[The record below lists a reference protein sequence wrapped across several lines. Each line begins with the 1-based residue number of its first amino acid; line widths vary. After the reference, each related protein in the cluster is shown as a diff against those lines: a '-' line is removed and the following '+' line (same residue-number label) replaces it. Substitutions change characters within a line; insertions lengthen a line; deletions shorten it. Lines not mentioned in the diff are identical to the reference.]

1 MKKILFAAALA
12 GAAFM
17 TACGGKDGGVRM
29 GSLSDFDSLSYSL
42 GANIGYGM
50 NHEMRDIP
58 FDFKAIDK
66 GIKEGAMGKATQ
78 EHDKSL
84 DMLRE
89 YFMSKRGER
98 AQEIAAKRA
107 EQDSIRLA
115 GGDTTKVEYP
125 AADPAMFESEEER
138 AEISYAFGNDIGYN
152 ISQSGMPIQL
162 VWIGQ
167 AMQDVRDGKAKM
179 AEDAVNQYLQY
190 YFMVKRPAENAEA
203 SKAWLEKIEK
213 KSGVKKTESGLLYK
227 VTKQGDASMMPK
239 DPRDV
244 VKVHYTGRT
253 REGKVFDTSKFA
265 NRSKEQQEM
274 MRKQNPDGFNEDGT
288 PKEADTEAEF
298 SLNRV
303 IKGWTEGLQLVG
315 KGGTIMLW
323 IPADLAYGPRGAG
336 RDIGPNEALEF
347 EVELIDVVPFE
358 EPAPADS
365 TATAETPEVAPA
377 K

>member
-115 GGDTTKVEYP
+115 GGDTT
-125 AADPAMFESEEER
+125 
-138 AEISYAFGNDIGYN
+138 
-152 ISQSGMPIQL
+152 
-162 VWIGQ
+162 
-167 AMQDVRDGKAKM
+167 
-179 AEDAVNQYLQY
+179 
-190 YFMVKRPAENAEA
+190 
-203 SKAWLEKIEK
+203 
-213 KSGVKKTESGLLYK
+213 
-227 VTKQGDASMMPK
+227 
-239 DPRDV
+239 
-244 VKVHYTGRT
+244 
-253 REGKVFDTSKFA
+253 
-265 NRSKEQQEM
+265 
-274 MRKQNPDGFNEDGT
+274 
-288 PKEADTEAEF
+288 
-298 SLNRV
+298 
-303 IKGWTEGLQLVG
+303 
-315 KGGTIMLW
+315 
-323 IPADLAYGPRGAG
+323 
-336 RDIGPNEALEF
+336 
-347 EVELIDVVPFE
+347 
-358 EPAPADS
+358 
-365 TATAETPEVAPA
+365 
-377 K
+377 